1 MALYKGERRLT
12 SLQWHQATSIEVRF
26 RGHSDQAQQES
37 VIVRTRDDA
46 SGTRSGVGAGGGAV
60 ALMVELLSVYPTMPE
75 SAPLSSH
82 RCGNEVRVGRY
93 PEALAALRQVAARAG
108 NDLSEVGF
116 HSLRISAATTLAA
129 GGDVSQRVIQKEG
142 RWKSSESSKV
152 DTRNN
157 PEDAGIVSRKIA
169 EAGKIGQR
177 QPGQGTVW
185 SRTP

>member
-1 MALYKGERRLT
+1 MT

-26 RGHSDQAQQES
+26 RGHKGDQAQQGS

-75 SAPLSSH
+75 SAYLSSY
-82 RCGNEVRVGRY
+82 RCGNEVRGWRH

-108 NDLSEVGF
+108 DDPSEVGL

-129 GGDVSQRVIQKEG
+129 GGDVSQRVIQREG
-142 RWKSSESSKV
+142 R
-152 DTRNN
+152 
-157 PEDAGIVSRKIA
+157 
-169 EAGKIGQR
+169 
-177 QPGQGTVW
+177 
-185 SRTP
+185 